1 MKKKRTLT
9 IPPSVRHEIS
19 EWCYGGFLLFYFN
32 EASKQPEVVADF
44 EDSSAAFSLQSFIE
58 TWLYAVKLEKIK
70 SLEQEEEDDLSNAG
84 KIIASELDESNPID
98 DPITNNNQELSS
110 IIEDGQGNTEI
121 PDQLVEKINLLTKS
135 RFILFHF
142 DSTEIPCIK
151 FNFSSNKDALALQE
165 FVKCWHSAFFENS
178 VGLMLNNYFDDD
190 GDEESEDEL

>member
-1 MKKKRTLT
+1 M
-9 IPPSVRHEIS
+9 V
-19 EWCYGGFLLFYFN
+19 WYFCV
-32 EASKQPEVVADF
+32 S
-44 EDSSAAFSLQSFIE
+44 QSR
-58 TWLYAVKLEKIK
+58 
-70 SLEQEEEDDLSNAG
+70 SPEEEDDLSNAG